1 MHYFCGLHSES
12 VTNNGDN
19 ELAMLMR
26 FSLKAPMEAWAQFFL
41 IGTLLFFPMSSS
53 AKSIC
58 LTLSLGSIIFS
69 PGFRADFVRLF
80 STHWCKAAFLLF
92 GMALIFCLWSPANSS
107 QLQLVVEKYSKLLY
121 LPILVV
127 GFQNSTTRQLCF
139 HAFLLAMLI
148 TCGLSILKF
157 QGYLASIA
165 STPDNIFRN
174 HIMTS
179 YMVAFAAY
187 LSFLFCFRHQ
197 KYARIAYGLLALL
210 FSYQILFINGSRTG
224 YIIYLLLMF
233 LLVLQI
239 CTWRQAILGIVA
251 ISSLFTT
258 CYFISPVMKMRV
270 DDVVRQVKGYQ
281 HNERNTD
288 IGIRLQ
294 FHDYA
299 HQLFNQHPILGNG
312 TASFAYYYD
321 KERPVDFSIWKT
333 KTLLEPHSQYW
344 LVAAE
349 FGLFGIAALSYFFF
363 SLLQASWRLHK
374 LKFMACAMLVPFL
387 IGNLSD
393 SLLFYSGSGY
403 FFILFMAMFLG
414 EEFEYSKRDVMDGAF
429 V

>member
-1 MHYFCGLHSES
+1 
-12 VTNNGDN
+12 
-19 ELAMLMR
+19 MLLR

-58 LTLSLGSIIFS
+58 LGLSVLTIIFS
-69 PGFRADFVRLF
+69 PGFRSDFVSLL

-92 GMALIFCLWSPANSS
+92 GIALIFCLWSPANIS
-107 QLQLVVEKYSKLLY
+107 QKEFVIEKYSKLLY

-127 GFQNSTTRQLCF
+127 GFQNITTRQLCF

-157 QGYLASIA
+157 QGYLQFFA

-179 YMVAFAAY
+179 FMVAFAAY
-187 LSFLFCFRHQ
+187 LSFLFCFRQ
-197 KYARIAYGLLALL
+197 QGYARIAYGLLALI
-210 FSYQILFINGSRTG
+210 FTYQVLFINGSRTG

-233 LLVLQI
+233 LLVIQV
-239 CTWRQAILGIVA
+239 CTWRQAILGIIA
-251 ISSLFTT
+251 ISLLFTT
-258 CYFISPVMKMRV
+258 CYFISPIMKMRIN
-270 DDVVRQVKGYQ
+270 DVIRQIEGYQ
-281 HNERNTD
+281 HNERDTD
-288 IGIRLQ
+288 IGLRLQ

-312 TASFAYYYD
+312 TASFTYYFD
-321 KERPVDFSIWKT
+321 KNKPVDFWVWKT
-333 KTLLEPHSQYW
+333 RTLLEPHSQYW

-349 FGLFGIAALSYFFF
+349 FGLLGIMALSYFFF
-363 SLLQASWRLHK
+363 SLFQASWRLNK
-374 LKFMACAMLVPFL
+374 MKIIACAMIVPFM

-403 FFILFMAMFLG
+403 FFILFMAIFLG
-414 EEFEYSKRDVMDGAF
+414 EELEYNKETE
-429 V
+429 